1 MDSGQNNR
9 QEMIDEGLQIDI
21 TDIVKQGGLL
31 IPTYATIKLWN
42 TVIKLDNSNAEL
54 NTEETKRINEVVT
67 RLIYYIR
74 THRQTSKSNIIN
86 FSVSLPKEGTRE
98 SFDIIS
104 DLNIV
109 DKQNPSPCIT
119 LMMSDE
125 KL

>member
-9 QEMIDEGLQIDI
+9 KGMIDEGLQIDI

-31 IPTYATIKLWN
+31 IPAYATKKLWN
-42 TVIKLDNSNAEL
+42 TVIKLDKTNSEL